1 MKHAEELRTQLK
13 EQSFED
19 FYSEY
24 FAGKPIAEYRNL
36 LNDVFKD
43 IYPRID
49 ESFDDLKRRAS
60 DWLLMLVEYVSYEG
74 YWKLDEE
81 IQEIDITYLP
91 TFVEFY
97 FSIHY
102 EQNGLKSYVGF
113 VGIFGTYEKYDKKHD
128 LYLPTLYQFEQELL
142 KKDWISEQDKIL
154 IDQLYA
160 KRKTVVLFE
169 SQLFNFKKEIA
180 RAWKAIEIKNG
191 NLDIFQKE
199 FLIPIYEKYLNQIN
213 LQIAEIN
220 ITDPAS
226 PKIEVLSRCKD
237 FFNLSKDPTQP
248 INLINKME
256 QLKVIQEQQI
266 HVDYPIN
273 LKVAFLYKSSLYEKI
288 KELLNKSGP
297 VSNAELANLISFI
310 IGHDKP
316 STIESLFRF
325 LNPMSEQKP
334 DTNKNNPWVSD
345 KLKIDLEALLTKYKL
360 STLK

>member
-1 MKHAEELRTQLK
+1 MKNAEELRTQLK

-97 FSIHY
+97 LSIHY
-102 EQNGLKSYVGF
+102 EKNGLKTYVGF
-113 VGIFGTYEKYDKKHD
+113 VGIFGTYEKYDEKYD

-142 KKDWISEQDKIL
+142 KKDWITEQDKIL
-154 IDQLYA
+154 MDNLYV

-169 SQLFNFKKEIA
+169 SQLLLSMILQ
-180 RAWKAIEIKNG
+180 RYQ
-191 NLDIFQKE
+191 LQ
-199 FLIPIYEKYLNQIN
+199 LLNQEDVTMEMAVTIR
-213 LQIAEIN
+213 
-220 ITDPAS
+220 
-226 PKIEVLSRCKD
+226 PKQKVL
-237 FFNLSKDPTQP
+237 
-248 INLINKME
+248 M
-256 QLKVIQEQQI
+256 QLHDI
-266 HVDYPIN
+266 
-273 LKVAFLYKSSLYEKI
+273 KSL
-288 KELLNKSGP
+288 
-297 VSNAELANLISFI
+297 
-310 IGHDKP
+310 
-316 STIESLFRF
+316 
-325 LNPMSEQKP
+325 
-334 DTNKNNPWVSD
+334 
-345 KLKIDLEALLTKYKL
+345 
-360 STLK
+360 

>member
-1 MKHAEELRTQLK
+1 MKNAEELRTQLK

-97 FSIHY
+97 LSIHY
-102 EQNGLKSYVGF
+102 EKNGLKTYVGF
-113 VGIFGTYEKYDKKHD
+113 VGIFGTYEKYDEKYD

-142 KKDWISEQDKIL
+142 KKDWITEQDKIL
-154 IDQLYA
+154 MDNLYV

-169 SQLFNFKKEIA
+169 SQLFNYKKEIA
-180 RAWKAIEIKNG
+180 RAWKSNGIKNG
-191 NLDIFQKE
+191 NLDLFQKE
-199 FLIPIYEKYLNQIN
+199 ILIP
-213 LQIAEIN
+213 
-220 ITDPAS
+220 
-226 PKIEVLSRCKD
+226 
-237 FFNLSKDPTQP
+237 
-248 INLINKME
+248 
-256 QLKVIQEQQI
+256 
-266 HVDYPIN
+266 
-273 LKVAFLYKSSLYEKI
+273 
-288 KELLNKSGP
+288 
-297 VSNAELANLISFI
+297 
-310 IGHDKP
+310 
-316 STIESLFRF
+316 
-325 LNPMSEQKP
+325 
-334 DTNKNNPWVSD
+334 
-345 KLKIDLEALLTKYKL
+345 
-360 STLK
+360 